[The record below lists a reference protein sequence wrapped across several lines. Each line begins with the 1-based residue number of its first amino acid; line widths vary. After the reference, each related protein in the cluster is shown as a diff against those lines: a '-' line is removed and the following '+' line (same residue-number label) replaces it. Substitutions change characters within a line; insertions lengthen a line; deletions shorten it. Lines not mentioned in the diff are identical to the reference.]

1 MSSEGP
7 AHVAGFFLSEI
18 RTNDFYTIAKF
29 VNSWYDAKK
38 GWERGIREKAIAHD
52 SGCLY
57 VL

>member
-29 VNSWYDAKK
+29 VISWYDAKK

-52 SGCLY
+52 LSLIHI
-57 VL
+57 